1 MNRQHPRRRR
11 SPRGRLLLLGAAL
24 GLFGAQLAGPPA
36 AVATQYAPIAGAGS
50 TWAENAVNQWTSD
63 VAQYGM
69 QVSYTGSGSSDGRN
83 QFKADPAT
91 VDFAISDIPY
101 GSVDNGTLDVLP
113 TKPFAYMPVVA
124 GGTAFMYHLD
134 IGGHRVTDLRLDDE
148 TIAKIFTGTI
158 TTWNDPAIA
167 KTNPGL
173 TLPARQIIPVVRTDG
188 SGTTAQLTGWM
199 AAEYPGLWDAFC
211 SAAGRVVAP
220 HCGATSFFPPAPAG
234 SAFISQ
240 SLDSGVAGY
249 VAQPTSEGAITYTE
263 YSYAIQSGFPV
274 AKMLNAAGY
283 YTLPTASNVAV
294 SLTQAQIDEDSSDP
308 TKYLTENLSQV
319 YGYSDPRTYPLS
331 SYSYMVIPL
340 STAPPFNTAKGQT
353 LSAFGYYLLCQGQST
368 MAPLGYSPLPINLV
382 QAGFNQIKKIPGAV
396 VQNIVISSCNNPT
409 FSTSGVNT
417 LVASAPNPAPCDKA
431 GNTQCGDDGV
441 TAIPVGAAG
450 GSSGGSGGGSSGG
463 SGGGSGGE
471 SGGGNAGTN
480 GGATGGVTAS
490 ASGKGGPSA
499 HPSSTSEVVTVP
511 TTPSSAPVSL
521 DAADAA
527 AEPVSVGDS
536 LGGSLGTYLAAVAAV
551 LLLATV
557 FGPPLVSRLRKGRS
571 S

>member
-1 MNRQHPRRRR
+1 MNRHQPRRRR
-11 SPRGRLLLLGAAL
+11 SPRGRILLLCAAL
-24 GLFGAQLAGPPA
+24 GLAGVQLAAPQA

-83 QFKADPAT
+83 QFRASPAT

-113 TKPFAYMPVVA
+113 DKPFAYMPVVA

-134 IGGHRVTDLRLDDE
+134 IGGHRVTNLRLDGQ
-148 TIAKIFTGTI
+148 TIAKIFTGAVK
-158 TTWNDPAIA
+158 TWNDPAIA

-199 AAEYPGLWDAFC
+199 AAEYPSLWDSFC
-211 SAAGRVVAP
+211 SAAGRVVSP
-220 HCGATSFFPPAPAG
+220 HCGSTSFFPPAPAG

-263 YSYAIQSGFPV
+263 YSYALQSGFPV
-274 AKMLNAAGY
+274 AKMLNADGY

-294 SLTQAQIDEDSSDP
+294 SLTKAQINQNASDP
-308 TKYLTENLSQV
+308 TKYLTEDLSQV

-331 SYSYMVIPL
+331 SYSYMIIPL
-340 STAPPFNTAKGQT
+340 STAPPFNTAKGVT
-353 LSAFGYYLLCQGQST
+353 LSAFDYYLLCQGQST

-382 QAGFNQIKKIPGAV
+382 QAGFNQIRKIPGAV

-409 FSTSGVNT
+409 FSPSGANT
-417 LVASAPNPAPCDKA
+417 LVATAPNPASCDKSGA
-431 GNTQCGDDGV
+431 TQCAADGV
-441 TAIPVGAAG
+441 TAIPG
-450 GSSGGSGGGSSGG
+450 GG
-463 SGGGSGGE
+463 SGGGSGDGSSGGGSGGSGDNGGG
-471 SGGGNAGTN
+471 SGGGNS
-480 GGATGGVTAS
+480 GGAAGGVA
-490 ASGKGGPSA
+490 ASGPGKGPSA
-499 HPSSTSEVVTVP
+499 HPSSTSNVITVP
-511 TTPSSAPVSL
+511 TTPSSFVSL
-521 DAADAA
+521 DDANAA
-527 AEPVSVGDS
+527 AIPVTVGDS
-536 LGGSLGTYLAAVAAV
+536 LGDSVGAYLAALAAA
-551 LLLATV
+551 LLLTTV
-557 FGPPLVSRLRKGRS
+557 FGPPLVSRLRKGRRS
-571 S
+571 

>member
-1 MNRQHPRRRR
+1 MNRHHPRRRR
-11 SPRGRLLLLGAAL
+11 SPRGRLLLLSAAL
-24 GLFGAQLAGPPA
+24 GLSAAQLLSPPTAG
-36 AVATQYAPIAGAGS
+36 ATQYAPIAGAGS

-101 GSVDNGTLDVLP
+101 GSVDNGTLDTLP
-113 TKPFAYMPVVA
+113 DKPFAYMPVVA

-134 IGGHRVTDLRLDDE
+134 IGGHRVTNLRLDDQ
-148 TIAKIFTGTI
+148 TIAKIFTGGI

-199 AAEYPGLWDAFC
+199 AAKYPGLWDSFC
-211 SAAGRVVAP
+211 SAAGRVVSP
-220 HCGATSFFPPAPAG
+220 HCGSTSFFPPAPAG

-263 YSYAIQSGFPV
+263 YSYALQSGFPV

-294 SLTQAQIDEDSSDP
+294 SLTQAQIDNDASDP
-308 TKYLTENLSQV
+308 TKYLTENLANV

-331 SYSYMVIPL
+331 SYSYMIVPL
-340 STAPPFNTAKGQT
+340 STAPPFNTAKGVT
-353 LSAFGYYLLCQGQST
+353 LSAFDYYLLCQGQST

-382 QAGFNQIKKIPGAV
+382 QAGFNQIRKIPGAV

-409 FSTSGVNT
+409 FSSSGVNT
-417 LVASAPNPAPCDKA
+417 LVASAPDPPSCDKNGA
-431 GNTQCGDDGV
+431 TQCAADGV
-441 TAIPVGAAG
+441 TAVPGGGSSGGSHGGSSGGGSGGSG
-450 GSSGGSGGGSSGG
+450 GSSGGSGGGGG
-463 SGGGSGGE
+463 TSGGGT
-471 SGGGNAGTN
+471 A
-480 GGATGGVTAS
+480 GGV
-490 ASGKGGPSA
+490 ASGPSNGNPSA
-499 HPSSTSEVVTVP
+499 HPSSTSNVITVP
-511 TTPSSAPVSL
+511 TTPSSPPVSL
-521 DAADAA
+521 DGADAVA
-527 AEPVSVGDS
+527 VPVSVGTS
-536 LGGSLGTYLAAVAAV
+536 LGDSVGAYLAAAAAT
-551 LLLATV
+551 LLLTTV
-557 FGPPLVSRLRKGRS
+557 FGPPLVSRLRKGRRS
-571 S
+571 

>member
-1 MNRQHPRRRR
+1 MNRPHPRRRR
-11 SPRGRLLLLGAAL
+11 SPRGRLLLFGAAL
-24 GLFGAQLAGPPA
+24 GLLGTQLATPPA

-113 TKPFAYMPVVA
+113 DKPFAYMPVVA

-134 IGGHRVTDLRLDDE
+134 IGGHRVTNLRLDGQ
-148 TIAKIFTGTI
+148 TIAKIFTGAI

-188 SGTTAQLTGWM
+188 SGTTAQLTAWM
-199 AAEYPGLWDAFC
+199 AAEYPGLWDSFC
-211 SAAGRVVAP
+211 SAAGRVVSP

-274 AKMLNAAGY
+274 AKMLNADGY
-283 YTLPTASNVAV
+283 YTLPSASNVAV
-294 SLTQAQIDEDSSDP
+294 SLTQAQINENASDP
-308 TKYLTENLSQV
+308 TQYLTEKLSQV

-331 SYSYMVIPL
+331 SYSYMIVPL
-340 STAPPFNTAKGQT
+340 STAPPFNTAKGVT
-353 LSAFGYYLLCQGQST
+353 LSAFAYYLLCQGQST

-417 LVASAPNPAPCDKA
+417 LVATAPNPAPCDKA
-431 GNTQCGDDGV
+431 GATQCAADGV
-441 TAIPVGAAG
+441 TAIPGG
-450 GSSGGSGGGSSGG
+450 GSGGSGGGSGGGSSGG
-463 SGGGSGGE
+463 SGGGSGGD
-471 SGGGNAGTN
+471 SGGGSGGSA
-480 GGATGGVTAS
+480 GGAAGGPAAS
-490 ASGKGGPSA
+490 AGGKANPSA
-499 HPSSTSEVVTVP
+499 HPSSTINVITVP

-521 DAADAA
+521 DDADAA
-527 AEPVSVGDS
+527 AVPVTVGDS
-536 LGGSLGTYLAAVAAV
+536 LGGSLGAYLATAAAV
-551 LLLATV
+551 LLLTTV
-557 FGPPLVSRLRKGRS
+557 FAPPLVSRLRKGRRS
-571 S
+571 

>member
-24 GLFGAQLAGPPA
+24 GLLGAQLATPPT

-134 IGGHRVTDLRLDDE
+134 IGGHRVTDLRLDDQ
-148 TIAKIFTGTI
+148 TIAKIFTGGI
-158 TTWNDPAIA
+158 TSWNDPAIA

-199 AAEYPGLWDAFC
+199 AAKYPGLWDAFC
-211 SAAGRVVAP
+211 STAGRVVAP

-283 YTLPTASNVAV
+283 YTLPNASNVAV
-294 SLTQAQIDEDSSDP
+294 SLTQAQIDEDASDP
-308 TKYLTENLSQV
+308 TKYLTENLSNV

-417 LVASAPNPAPCDKA
+417 LVATAPNPAPCDKA
-431 GNTQCGDDGV
+431 GNTQCADDGV

-450 GSSGGSGGGSSGG
+450 GSGGGSGGGSSGG
-463 SGGGSGGE
+463 SSGGSGGDN
-471 SGGGNAGTN
+471 GNGGNGA
-480 GGATGGVTAS
+480 GGATGPATAS

-499 HPSSTSEVVTVP
+499 HPSSTRDVVTVP
-511 TTPSSAPVSL
+511 TTPSTAVSL
-521 DAADAA
+521 DGADAA
-527 AEPVSVGDS
+527 AEPVSVGS
-536 LGGSLGTYLAAVAAV
+536 SFGGSLGAYLAAVAAT
-551 LLLATV
+551 LLLVTV
-557 FGPPLVSRLRKGRS
+557 FGPPLVTRLRKGRRS
-571 S
+571 